1 MAILPRISYPL
12 TRDFQWRMFNVI
24 VYVSIILVLAV
35 LVPLNIALVGYQ
47 VVSGLSP
54 DYVVTQ
60 SHWYDRFTPSRF
72 KSSQN
77 FCDPHPFATGDS
89 FVTNQTIFDWNI
101 KNLQTTSVK
110 GYNGIT
116 YAGITLDEC
125 DIVFMG
131 IDANLMTETTTFKAT
146 VACMGDF
153 QIYATTSFVATT
165 LMAVS
170 TAVDATWRIQTTNSL
185 VTLALDFAGIS
196 VLNDLQNM
204 WIRISG
210 APVMVSAS
218 SIPVMCPRAQMT
230 VGIFPNCDISSGYE
244 IPQLNISYSS
254 MITTNYSYLMGDR
267 LTRPI
272 EFYNS
277 SVNNALQTLHA
288 AVRFDLGN
296 ALPNNLFTN
305 TTAVL
310 STNQTIIPTFP
321 IEAIDSSG
329 NKTVSSAN
337 SRFYDLLTGAVRM
350 DNGSEYFSAFP
361 LDGSKRS
368 TISVPFLCRFLEL
381 KSPGNAFISVLVAT
395 LSMFSAGWTVFI
407 LICGYFA
414 KRGKPQA
421 NQCET
426 HDTPSGLQYQHLQT
440 SLLEAGMSPMAPG
453 SAQKLA
459 YQ

>member
-1 MAILPRISYPL
+1 MAILPRLSYPV
-12 TRDFQWRMFNVI
+12 TRDFQWRMFNAI
-24 VYVSIILVLAV
+24 VYAGIVLVLV
-35 LVPLNIALVGYQ
+35 ILVPLNIALVGYQ
-47 VVSGLSP
+47 VVSNLNP
-54 DYVVTQ
+54 DYEVTQ

-72 KSSQN
+72 RSSQSL
-77 FCDPHPFATGDS
+77 CDPHPFATGDS
-89 FVTNQTIFDWNI
+89 FVTNRTIFDWNI
-101 KNLQTTSVK
+101 KNLQTTSVT
-110 GYNGIT
+110 GNHGIT

-131 IDANLMTETTTFKAT
+131 VDANLMTQATTFKAT

-153 QIYATTSFVATT
+153 QIYATTSFIATP
-165 LMAVS
+165 LMAES
-170 TAVDATWRIQTTNSL
+170 TTMDVIWRSQTANNL
-185 VTLALDFAGIS
+185 IALALNVAGIS
-196 VLNDLQNM
+196 VLNDLHSM
-204 WIRISG
+204 LIGVSG
-210 APVMVSAS
+210 APVMMSALS
-218 SIPVMCPRAQMT
+218 MPVMCPRAQMT

-254 MITTNYSYLMGDR
+254 MIQTNYFYMTGDN

-272 EFYNS
+272 EFFNA

-321 IEAIDSSG
+321 LETINSKG
-329 NKTVSSAN
+329 NRTVSSAH
-337 SRFYDLLTGAVRM
+337 SKFYDMLTGAIRR
-350 DNGSEYFSAFP
+350 DNGSEYFSALP

-368 TISVPFLCRFLEL
+368 TILVPFLCRFLEL

-414 KRGKPQA
+414 KRGKPQGKCIIYPA
-421 NQCET
+421 NPC
-426 HDTPSGLQYQHLQT
+426 
-440 SLLEAGMSPMAPG
+440 
-453 SAQKLA
+453 
-459 YQ
+459 